1 MKLLIPSTVQ
11 CFILST
17 PAFIKVIMTSQWFSQ
32 LHSAALTQLTTPSFL
47 KFPPPLISG
56 TLHHLVY
63 LLLLSCVS
71 STLNGFSSFSHIL
84 HATISQDF
92 SLPPS
97 VGLPNHFNH
106 SHQQPP
112 LNLSGGSHQHHK
124 FAMFEVKFFSSNSQ
138 FLTSLFLLIVSPLL
152 WSSRQRGLLKLGDI
166 SGGKT
171 GQVHV
176 LLASCDHV
184 WMCVRSVFMC
194 VCVNTYL
201 CVNLAGQFFQNTQI
215 CLKKIFFFTCSC
227 SIHVLSLIDMSK

>member
-1 MKLLIPSTVQ
+1 MEVSLHLKLLIPSTVQ

-97 VGLPNHFNH
+97 VGLPSHFNH

-112 LNLSGGSHQHHK
+112 LNLS
-124 FAMFEVKFFSSNSQ
+124 FWMFSSASQ
-138 FLTSLFLLIVSPLL
+138 I
-152 WSSRQRGLLKLGDI
+152 
-166 SGGKT
+166 
-171 GQVHV
+171 
-176 LLASCDHV
+176 CHV
-184 WMCVRSVFMC
+184 W
-194 VCVNTYL
+194 
-201 CVNLAGQFFQNTQI
+201 GQILFFQ
-215 CLKKIFFFTCSC
+215 LSVSHFFISINSISIMQFTNS
-227 SIHVLSLIDMSK
+227 SNFLV

>member
-1 MKLLIPSTVQ
+1 MEVSLHLKLLIPSTVQ

-32 LHSAALTQLTTPSFL
+32 LHSAALTQLTTPYFL

-71 STLNGFSSFSHIL
+71 STLNGFSFFSHIL

-138 FLTSLFLLIVSPLL
+138 FLTSLFLLIVSPLCSL
-152 WSSRQRGLLKLGDI
+152 PTLQTFWCKVLQVLKNAPAPQARCGTLP
-166 SGGKT
+166 S
-171 GQVHV
+171 
-176 LLASCDHV
+176 
-184 WMCVRSVFMC
+184 
-194 VCVNTYL
+194 
-201 CVNLAGQFFQNTQI
+201 FQ
-215 CLKKIFFFTCSC
+215 K
-227 SIHVLSLIDMSK
+227 MP